1 MKEVCWF
8 KFSFR
13 KEIYVV
19 LLMWCLVVSTLYTA
33 FQVFTTARVA
43 ANFITFGFGTIL
55 LCGISLPLAYMKII
69 KGKDLDTLG
78 ISTKKIIPS
87 IVLCI
92 VLAAVQYSQTLANV
106 TLPGIRHL
114 VPLIT
119 MGLAVGLFE
128 NIFFRGWIQQRFEEA
143 FGLLPGILLASIFYS
158 LYHIGYGMTWSEMHV
173 LFYVGIF
180 YAVVFRFTQNIFI
193 LYPFLTPSGALYTN
207 IKEGLMLPFE
217 ATYGFVIV
225 IALSVVTIVFFGKS
239 RIFTNKQ
246 GGLKNV

>member
-1 MKEVCWF
+1 MKEFSWF

-19 LLMWCLVVSTLYTA
+19 ILMWCLVISSLYTA

-55 LCGISLPLAYMKII
+55 ICGIGLPLVYMTII
-69 KGKDLDTLG
+69 KDKKLDSLG
-78 ISTKKIIPS
+78 ISKRNIIPS
-87 IVLCI
+87 IVLGI
-92 VLAAVQYSQTLANV
+92 VLASIQYSQTLANV
-106 TLPGIRHL
+106 TFPDIRNL

-128 NIFFRGWIQQRFEEA
+128 NIFFRGWMQQRFENA
-143 FGLLPGILLASIFYS
+143 FGLVPGILLASLFYS
-158 LYHIGYGMTWSEMHV
+158 LYHIGYGMTWSEMYV
-173 LFYVGIF
+173 LFYVGLF

-207 IKEGLMLPFE
+207 IKEGLLLPFE

-225 IALSVVTIVFFGKS
+225 IALSIVTIIFFGKS
-239 RIFTNKQ
+239 RIFTDTK
-246 GGLKNV
+246 GGFINA

>member
-1 MKEVCWF
+1 MKEIRWF

-19 LLMWCLVVSTLYTA
+19 LLMWCLVVGTLYTA

-43 ANFITFGFGTIL
+43 ANFIAFGFGTIL
-55 LCGISLPLAYMKII
+55 VCGIGLPLAYMKII
-69 KGKDLDTLG
+69 KGKDLDALG
-78 ISTKKIIPS
+78 ISMKKIIPS

-106 TLPGIRHL
+106 TFPNIRHL
-114 VPLIT
+114 VPLLT

-128 NIFFRGWIQQRFEEA
+128 NIFFRGWMQQRFEDA
-143 FGLLPGILLASIFYS
+143 FGLLPSILLASIFYS

-173 LFYVGIF
+173 LFYVGLF
-180 YAVVFRFTQNIFI
+180 YAAVFRFTQNIFI

-207 IKEGLMLPFE
+207 IREGLLLPFE

-225 IALSVVTIVFFGKS
+225 IALSIVVIILFGKS
-239 RIFTNKQ
+239 RIFINKL
-246 GGLKNV
+246 GGYKIV